1 MIEAVT
7 NLVRQG
13 WRNTLSIYYA
23 NTPIWRLLKSG
34 ALAFLGVFLWAGGNL
49 FRSYFPDAVILDYVI
64 AYGVLVFFYGPFT
77 HLVIIPLV
85 IRWRKRQ
92 GGLRNKLAKR
102 MSKLNLTFFIVLV
115 LIVGT
120 YAPGFM
126 FLDFD
131 VASGGSDV
139 DPELSCVDSADTV
152 ECELTETQGVG
163 QVVVT
168 SGERT
173 LVTVDEPPYEFEVN
187 KEEMVEVVGQKSYV
201 VEVRDE
207 NGEMQR
213 RFSRS
218 SSPSTA
224 G

>member
-1 MIEAVT
+1 MLDAVT

-49 FRSYFPDAVILDYVI
+49 FLSYLPGARIIDYVI

-85 IRWRKRQ
+85 IRWRKRR

-102 MSKLNLTFFIVLV
+102 MSKINLTFFILLVLV
-115 LIVGT
+115 VGT

-126 FLDFD
+126 FLSFD
-131 VASGGSDV
+131 VASGGPNIN
-139 DPELSCVDSADTV
+139 PELGCVDRGEV
-152 ECELTETQGVG
+152 IECELTEAEGVG
-163 QVVVT
+163 QVVVS

-173 LVTVDEPPYEFEVN
+173 LVTVEERPYGFEVR
-187 KEEMVEVVGQKSYV
+187 KDEMVEVVGQKSYV
-201 VEVRDE
+201 VEIRDE
-207 NGEMQR
+207 DGEMQR

-218 SSPSTA
+218 APP
-224 G
+224 

>member
-1 MIEAVT
+1 MLRGV
-7 NLVRQG
+7 VRQA
-13 WRNTLSIYYA
+13 WRDMLSIYYA

-49 FRSYFPDAVILDYVI
+49 FRSYLPGSTLLNYVI

-77 HLVIIPLV
+77 HLVIVPLV
-85 IRWRKRQ
+85 IRWRKKQ
-92 GGLRNKLAKR
+92 GFLNKVARRL
-102 MSKLNLTFFIVLV
+102 SKINLTFFIILV
-115 LIVGT
+115 IIVGA

-126 FLDFD
+126 FLNFD

-139 DPELSCVDSADTV
+139 DPELSCVDGGEV
-152 ECELTETQGVG
+152 IECELTETEGIG

-168 SGERT
+168 SGEET
-173 LVTVDEPPYEFEVN
+173 LVVVEEPPYEFEVR
-187 KEEMVEVVGQKSYV
+187 KDEMVEAVSQKRYV

-207 NGEMQR
+207 DGEMQR

-218 SSPSTA
+218 APP
-224 G
+224 